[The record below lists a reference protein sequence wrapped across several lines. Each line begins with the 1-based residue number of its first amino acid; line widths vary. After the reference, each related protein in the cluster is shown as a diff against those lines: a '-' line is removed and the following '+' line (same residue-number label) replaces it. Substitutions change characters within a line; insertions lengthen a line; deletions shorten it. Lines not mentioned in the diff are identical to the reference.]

1 VCGPDVEK
9 LGLSQSQLTKYNSDH
24 LWNYE
29 LGGKS
34 RWLDR
39 RLTVN
44 GAIYYIDWT
53 AVQQQIV
60 LGCGFNITANFGKA
74 TSKGGELEVSYVPVD
89 GLTFTASGSYTDAT
103 LGNAIPGSDARKGD
117 RLTDVPRW
125 TAAISGE
132 YERTVFGNTSGF
144 ARIDFTDRDGAN
156 ALYDR
161 TSPFYHYDGF
171 GLLNLRI
178 GLQTPAAWKA
188 SLYLDNVFNKIGE
201 TALPVAIAADLPTTR
216 RIAVNTPRTVG
227 VSLQYQF

>member
-1 VCGPDVEK
+1 VAA
-9 LGLSQSQLTKYNSDH
+9 LGLSQSQLTKYGSDH
-24 LWNYE
+24 LWNFE
-29 LGGKS
+29 VGEKT

-44 GAIYYIDWT
+44 GALYYIDWT

-60 LGCGFNITANFGKA
+60 LQCGFNITANFGKA
-74 TSKGGELEVSYVPVD
+74 TSKGGELEVTYVPVD

-103 LGNAIPGSDARKGD
+103 LGNAIPGSAARSGD

-125 TAAISGE
+125 TAAVSGE
-132 YERTVFGNTSGF
+132 YERPLFAGTSGF
-144 ARIDFTDRDGAN
+144 ARVDFTDRDGAN

-171 GLLNLRI
+171 ALTNIRI
-178 GLQTPAAWKA
+178 GLESKDSWKA
-188 SLYLDNVFNKIGE
+188 SLFLNNAFNKIGE

-216 RIAVNTPRTVG
+216 RIAVSTPRTVG
-227 VSLQYQF
+227 ILLQYEF